1 MKIYRDDI
9 KDITIYE
16 KNDESPILAKLC
28 QIGIIIVIIIIAL
41 PIWIY
46 LGIVWLYYS
55 KRAENWRLRQRTK
68 RWAKKRTN
76 KLTSSPYGP
85 GDD

>member
-1 MKIYRDDI
+1 MKIHRDDI
-9 KDITIYE
+9 TDLTIYE
-16 KNDESPILAKLC
+16 ADIKLPILAKLC
-28 QIGIIIVIIIIAL
+28 VLGIIIVIIIIAL